1 MSFVRTA
8 LGSGP
13 FFALFSDMSSNE
25 LKNIVS
31 VLSKVT
37 ALCDLIALVYDFE
50 RNELVHYCH

>member
-13 FFALFSDMSSNE
+13 FFALFSDMPSNE

-37 ALCDLIALVYDFE
+37 A
-50 RNELVHYCH
+50 